1 MFMWF
6 STKCLKMKECLNTQ
20 NCFSYNLFQVII
32 SFLFSFL
39 LLLLFCL
46 SIFTWIPLIY
56 VIPYSHYTL
65 NMLLMILMF
74 LEDDSKSI
82 RTFVTKINLLL
93 SEIHM
98 SVFSNDFRED
108 SKLRQYRTIDSTCLL
123 LFYKNGP
130 SPQKWSNRPWR
141 NRHWH

>member
-1 MFMWF
+1 MWF

-46 SIFTWIPLIY
+46 PIFTWIPLIY

-123 LFYKNGP
+123 LFYKNDP

-141 NRHWH
+141 NPHWH